1 MFEEP
6 SQPVQIGKERA
17 KKAQLLTDY
26 SLLSDE
32 ELIRHYDAIK
42 KHLPSTSLKD
52 VNLEEELLLQFHTLR
67 KLQSDVLGD
76 EEFPLNQRAQVANTV
91 GATLDRLVE
100 AQEKVYSQERFKALE
115 NLLVRHI
122 RKLPEEVAEAW
133 LNDYETLIKAPEV
146 T

>member
-6 SQPVQIGKERA
+6 SQPTQIGKERA
-17 KKAQLLTDY
+17 KKAALITDY
-26 SLLSDE
+26 SLLNPE
-32 ELIRHYDAIK
+32 ELIRHYDEIK
-42 KHLPSTSLKD
+42 KHLPATSLKD

-67 KLQSDVLGD
+67 KLQSGVLGD
-76 EEFPLNQRAQVANTV
+76 AEFPLNQRAQVANTV

-100 AQEKVYSQERFKALE
+100 AQEKVYSQERFKNLE

-122 RKLPEEVAEAW
+122 KKLPEEVAEAW
-133 LNDYETLIKAPEV
+133 LHDYETLIRSPEV